1 MAALPV
7 DDPEGSLSPTL
18 LPFSLYESRDDSELP
33 EYTKLL
39 GKVYERH
46 GGLSVM
52 LVRALADYFYNS
64 IDAGFAYTF
73 DDEINY
79 VARPASAVGE
89 AVAGYSVPRR
99 KDVKAGELMW
109 LIVSDLNQGNG
120 RLTVATDAGVV
131 AGDYLGAG
139 PVPGILI
146 ATAYDPAPGITPAQA
161 LEATVVGAGAARVSV
176 FGLAYN

>member
-1 MAALPV
+1 MSLPI
-7 DDPEGSLSPTL
+7 DDPEGALAPTL

-52 LVRALADYFYNS
+52 LVRALGDYGHNP

-89 AVAGYSVPRR
+89 KVAGYTVPRR
-99 KDVKAGELMW
+99 KNVKAGELMW
-109 LIVSDLNQGNG
+109 LVISDAGGGDG
-120 RLTVATDAGVV
+120 RFTVACDPAAVL
-131 AGDYLGAG
+131 GDYLGASAI
-139 PVPGILI
+139 PGIM
-146 ATAYDPAPGITPAQA
+146 APAGYSADPGVTPAQA
-161 LEATVVGAGAARVSV
+161 LTAVVVGENWVGASV
-176 FGLAYN
+176 FGTDAN